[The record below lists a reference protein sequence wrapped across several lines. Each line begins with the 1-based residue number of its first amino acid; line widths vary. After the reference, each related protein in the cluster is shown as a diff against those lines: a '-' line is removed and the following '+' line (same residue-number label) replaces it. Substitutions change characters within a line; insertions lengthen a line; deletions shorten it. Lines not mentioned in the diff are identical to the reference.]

1 MGSCRGVV
9 MEGKKRPPRDDWGW
23 AGFLTSAARRAWHR
37 LDPIRRGEHF
47 QARR

>member
-23 AGFLTSAARRAWHR
+23 GFLTSAARRAWHR
-37 LDPIRRGEHF
+37 LDPIRRGGHF
-47 QARR
+47 QARW